1 MQISSETQ
9 VEMYNYLLN
18 DRISGNNFIDS
29 NSQDFLINS
38 IKLLAKKLNGRAEL
52 FIRKANLRMD
62 GDTLKMGSN
71 YICSSNHLIYYVL
84 NNIGGCSSLLKQ
96 LGETEQINK
105 LLHSVFI
112 RIPVEFEAVPESNS
126 STGRGKMIKLCK
138 LYMSEK
144 EMEITSKKKSED
156 KDFIAKESALAEK
169 SLRKYSSEL
178 KNEIVVQP
186 NNIKSRLDN
195 ALALKSDI
203 ILNYGDRA
211 VIIDIKVYS
220 SISTRDDGILF
231 YKYNTNRYQV
241 NSYIGAYLN
250 KNSTISKTSGLIIHI
265 VNHELYE
272 KNKELQGADLTIET
286 DRPIRLFLI
295 EDKGLDSIFVDY
307 SKIVESTL
315 LN

>member
-9 VEMYNYLLN
+9 VAMYNYLLSGK
-18 DRISGNNFIDS
+18 ISGDNFIDS

-105 LLHSVFI
+105 LLHSVFTK
-112 RIPVEFEAVPESNS
+112 IPVEFEAVPESS
-126 STGRGKMIKLCK
+126 STSRGKMIRLCK

-178 KNEIVVQP
+178 ENGIAVQS
-186 NNIKSRLDN
+186 NNIKSRLEN

-203 ILNYGDRA
+203 ILNYGDGA

-295 EDKGLDSIFVDY
+295 EDKGLDSIFADY
-307 SKIVESTL
+307 RKIVESTL
-315 LN
+315 FD

>member
-9 VEMYNYLLN
+9 VAMYNYLLN

-62 GDTLKMGSN
+62 EDTLKMGSN

-112 RIPVEFEAVPESNS
+112 KIPVEFEAVPESNS